1 MERGGTHMSRLCK
14 RHADSE
20 AAMPSR
26 FEPAELVDLA
36 SQFRLTFDA
45 AQTAA
50 DSLPCADLL
59 ASVTCAAYLDRL
71 SETLQ
76 SPSRLVTAS
85 MFSKRYV
92 FLSAVP
98 VLYALSAFDKGLQ
111 FSLENTALEQPADK
125 SGGWSPG
132 LRVAKWRVTEPAA
145 DSRDAWRSE
154 IIASLFAKSL
164 APLWRVLAEVADIP
178 LAILWENTAV
188 RLFSLYE
195 KRLAQLGCAQTRERA
210 ERDFLYVVADASG
223 TCFGEAK
230 NPLLRFYRPQSA
242 HPASGKP
249 VRIRQTCCFYYR
261 VSADGSF
268 CTNCPKAAPAA
279 RERWI

>member
-1 MERGGTHMSRLCK
+1 MNHRSKGHDGLPSRL
-14 RHADSE
+14 
-20 AAMPSR
+20 
-26 FEPAELVDLA
+26 EPAEMADLTR
-36 SQFRLTFDA
+36 QFRLRFDRA
-45 AQTAA
+45 PTAVQA
-50 DSLPCADLL
+50 VRCADLL
-59 ASVTCAAYLDRL
+59 ESGACAAYLDRL
-71 SETLQ
+71 TEVLQ
-76 SPSRLVTAS
+76 SPSRMITAS

-98 VLYALSAFDKGLQ
+98 VLYALSAYDKGLQ
-111 FSLENTALEQPADK
+111 FSLENTALEQPAYE

-145 DSRDAWRSE
+145 DSREEWRSE

-164 APLWRVLAEVADIP
+164 APLWRVLAEVTDIP

-223 TCFGEAK
+223 TCFGEAE

-268 CTNCPKAAPAA
+268 CANCPKAAPAA